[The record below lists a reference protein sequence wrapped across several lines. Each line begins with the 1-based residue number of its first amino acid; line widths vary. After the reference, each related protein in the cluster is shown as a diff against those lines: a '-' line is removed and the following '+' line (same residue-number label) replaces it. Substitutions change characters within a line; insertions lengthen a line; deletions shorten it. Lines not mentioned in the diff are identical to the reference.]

1 MDAVLYLEGSGRGDG
16 ETESIRILRAA
27 KNRFGSSSEV
37 GVYSM
42 NTAAGIT
49 GGGGRLVPITDPSS
63 LFLST
68 RMDDEDVVGCAVSVV
83 LEGLRPM
90 TVEVQ
95 ALASDI
101 VGGAGSY
108 GRRVVDGINM
118 SEIAHELVDLS
129 SCLPGSIIS
138 FSRHFLHPH
147 PLLPV
152 PPLHLD
158 LRPQVGFFSS
168 SPCYKNGI
176 VLDSIGKMSMSTWL
190 AVCRSE
196 KNRSE
201 GTGKQAIWT
210 CQWRSHSCHL
220 SQIFR
225 LEVILHSAGRWVC
238 WGSFEASQESTRE

>member
-16 ETESIRILRAA
+16 ETDSIRILRAA

-49 GGGGRLVPITDPSS
+49 GGGGRLLPITDPSS

-118 SEIAHELVDLS
+118 SEIAHECFGLLLA
-129 SCLPGSIIS
+129 CLGQLFIS
-138 FSRHFLHPH
+138 FSRLFLHPH

-152 PPLHLD
+152 PPLYFD
-158 LRPQVGFFSS
+158 LCPQVDSFSS

-201 GTGKQAIWT
+201 GTG
-210 CQWRSHSCHL
+210 
-220 SQIFR
+220 R
-225 LEVILHSAGRWVC
+225 LR
-238 WGSFEASQESTRE
+238 T

>member
-49 GGGGRLVPITDPSS
+49 GGGGRLLPITDPSS

-118 SEIAHELVDLS
+118 SEIAHELTCWPS
-129 SCLPGSIIS
+129 SCLPGSIIYFF
-138 FSRHFLHPH
+138 FSA
-147 PLLPV
+147 
-152 PPLHLD
+152 
-158 LRPQVGFFSS
+158 FSS
-168 SPCYKNGI
+168 S
-176 VLDSIGKMSMSTWL
+176 SSS
-190 AVCRSE
+190 S
-196 KNRSE
+196 
-201 GTGKQAIWT
+201 
-210 CQWRSHSCHL
+210 SCPSSL
-220 SQIFR
+220 
-225 LEVILHSAGRWVC
+225 L
-238 WGSFEASQESTRE
+238 

>member
-49 GGGGRLVPITDPSS
+49 GGGGRLCPISDPSS

-118 SEIAHELVDLS
+118 SEIAHELTCWPS

-138 FSRHFLHPH
+138 HPH

-152 PPLHLD
+152 PPLYFD
-158 LRPQVGFFSS
+158 LCPQVDSFSS

-201 GTGKQAIWT
+201 GTG
-210 CQWRSHSCHL
+210 
-220 SQIFR
+220 R
-225 LEVILHSAGRWVC
+225 LR
-238 WGSFEASQESTRE
+238 T